1 MQDLPG
7 YRTGPNVVT
16 WVILITVGFF
26 VVQSICAFW
35 FRWPGF
41 TNFLGAQPDLVVRG
55 QIWKLLTY
63 ALLHAVAPGQLLHIF
78 FNMLM
83 VHWVG
88 RTVLDEVGPRRWLW
102 IYITCAF
109 FGSVIFSAIYLGLGR
124 GNSLLLGASASV
136 YGLIAFISTLHPERP
151 AFLFFFE
158 MRQKYIAYIFG
169 GIALFGFIIWEIPSA
184 GGTAHSAHLAGML
197 GGYLIARF
205 GWFTHPF
212 AAFPEIQMPGWWKR
226 RKALKKIKNY
236 SVNIE
241 GSEAASPEPTQLDE
255 KFYKAEVDRILD
267 KINSKGFQSLS
278 TEERELLDKAKEF
291 LNRRN

>member
-1 MQDLPG
+1 
-7 YRTGPNVVT
+7 
-16 WVILITVGFF
+16 
-26 VVQSICAFW
+26 
-35 FRWPGF
+35 
-41 TNFLGAQPDLVVRG
+41 
-55 QIWKLLTY
+55 
-63 ALLHAVAPGQLLHIF
+63 
-78 FNMLM
+78 
-83 VHWVG
+83 
-88 RTVLDEVGPRRWLW
+88 
-102 IYITCAF
+102 
-109 FGSVIFSAIYLGLGR
+109 
-124 GNSLLLGASASV
+124 
-136 YGLIAFISTLHPERP
+136 
-151 AFLFFFE
+151 
-158 MRQKYIAYIFG
+158 
-169 GIALFGFIIWEIPSA
+169 
-184 GGTAHSAHLAGML
+184 ML

-212 AAFPEIQMPGWWKR
+212 GAFPEIQMPGWWKR